1 MQGVFLFN
9 HNPENKYGLINGNS
23 TKEKRGGKKHPF
35 IKTQRTFKPEF
46 TKAYYSSS
54 HSYDPEQSSNF
65 SCQRVAKM
73 SKIGNY

>member
-23 TKEKRGGKKHPF
+23 TKEKRGEKKHPF

-46 TKAYYSSS
+46 TKA
-54 HSYDPEQSSNF
+54 
-65 SCQRVAKM
+65 
-73 SKIGNY
+73 